1 VWNTIH
7 ITNIYFIKDGA
18 LEIRKETV
26 SEGFFFVIL
35 QLRLINR
42 KMKINRNG

>member
-26 SEGFFFVIL
+26 SEGFFCHPPT
-35 QLRLINR
+35 QADKQENE
-42 KMKINRNG
+42 N